1 MIQVFKLYAI
11 VFPFQRHW
19 ALLKSE
25 SSQQYQINKSDV
37 IYYGI
42 YYSFGEKKKMIGRKF
57 RIGEQVS
64 KYISNL
70 FFEKSIQQI
79 NFPSKVNVNIKF
91 TKK

>member
-1 MIQVFKLYAI
+1 
-11 VFPFQRHW
+11 
-19 ALLKSE
+19 
-25 SSQQYQINKSDV
+25 
-37 IYYGI
+37 
-42 YYSFGEKKKMIGRKF
+42 MIGRKF

-64 KYISNL
+64 KYIYLVSNL